1 MLIAVSTS
9 SDPTGTWYSWSFPMT
24 GFPDYPK
31 FGIWQDGYYMATYT
45 PNGNDVYVFQ
55 RDAMIAGNPNPIM
68 IGFDNP
74 NRPSTWDNF
83 HCILPLDNDGQWAPP
98 GTPEQFITVTDDG
111 QGNPAD
117 QLWLYE
123 LHVDWSNPSNSTFA
137 LTQTLNVN
145 PFSGNFNNSW
155 SNIPQPGT
163 SQKLDAISEVLMHR
177 AQYRNFNGTQKI
189 VCNHTIAL
197 SSDRAAIR
205 GYELENTGS
214 GWSITQQ
221 GTYAPDNV
229 SRWMASI
236 AMDDIG
242 NIAMGYSVSDGS
254 STYPGIR
261 YCGHTSSAPAGVM
274 DVQESVIWDG
284 SYSQTTS

>member
-163 SQKLDAISEVLMHR
+163 SQKLDASSPVPEFKRYTENCLQPHDCTLVR
-177 AQYRNFNGTQKI
+177 SSRNTM
-189 VCNHTIAL
+189 VRT
-197 SSDRAAIR
+197 
-205 GYELENTGS
+205 
-214 GWSITQQ
+214 
-221 GTYAPDNV
+221 
-229 SRWMASI
+229 
-236 AMDDIG
+236 
-242 NIAMGYSVSDGS
+242 
-254 STYPGIR
+254 
-261 YCGHTSSAPAGVM
+261 
-274 DVQESVIWDG
+274 
-284 SYSQTTS
+284 